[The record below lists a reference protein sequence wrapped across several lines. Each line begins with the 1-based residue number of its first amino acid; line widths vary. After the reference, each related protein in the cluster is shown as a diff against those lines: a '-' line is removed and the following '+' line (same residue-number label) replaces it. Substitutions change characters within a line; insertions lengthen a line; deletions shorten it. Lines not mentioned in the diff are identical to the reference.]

1 MCGTSPT
8 VYAMVLSYR
17 AFVFIYDVRGGKGK
31 KVKLPLCFFFKGA
44 PRHEGVLGNGSI
56 VLLIL

>member
-1 MCGTSPT
+1 
-8 VYAMVLSYR
+8 MVLSYR